1 MSIARF
7 FSLSALIAVVLNAA
21 VYIVQSTWLD
31 ERSFMAM
38 LAAILVAFF
47 TTLLAYL
54 INYPNLK
61 KPNKNFIAA
70 MMLGMF
76 SKMAFGLISIVIVAI
91 QFKAVLFEYV
101 VCYILAYFIFTAFEV
116 YSLMRKLR
124 A

>member
-7 FSLSALIAVVLNAA
+7 FSLSVLIAVVLTAA
-21 VYIVQSTWLD
+21 AYLVQIIWFE

-38 LAAILVAFF
+38 LTAIMVAFV

-101 VCYILAYFIFTAFEV
+101 VCYILSYFVFTAFEV